1 MRTIIRFLPLALLA
15 AVSACTFSLRAASDV
30 PQINTS
36 SARLPGK
43 VAVIVPGPTRA
54 LTETGAEPTRCWGL
68 PKVSP
73 QPYGQVFEDT
83 LRGVLGQYFEGVEF
97 IPFLPA
103 PAGTRLVLEASLSR
117 VGVRWGC
124 GSSPEIYGTAAGSL
138 RVLGPEGKERWRSF
152 KTHHRYDTKL
162 SVWSMKPYYTLVPG
176 AIAGLVTAWASELSM
191 APFARGEGPLPEAG
205 AYVPPPAA
213 VPQAPEPAPVP
224 YGAKKKMVSSA
235 AEAAEYAPPAE
246 APAAAAPAPPAA
258 PAPAPEPPKVY
269 KPDASW
275 DSQLVP

>member
-1 MRTIIRFLPLALLA
+1 MRTIIRLLPLALLA
-15 AVSACTFSLRAASDV
+15 AASACTFNLRAAAHV

-43 VAVIVPGPTRA
+43 VAVLIPGPTRA
-54 LTETGAEPTRCWGL
+54 LAETGQEPTGCWGV
-68 PKVSP
+68 PKVTS

-83 LRGVLGQYFEGVEF
+83 LRGVLGQYFETVEI

-103 PAGTRLVLEASLSR
+103 PADARLTLEAVLSR
-117 VGVRWGC
+117 VSLRFAC
-124 GSSPEIYGTAAGSL
+124 PASPEFFGTASGSL

-152 KTHHRYDTKL
+152 KTHHRYDSQL
-162 SVWSMKPYYTLVPG
+162 SVWSMKPYYKLIPG

-205 AYVPPPAA
+205 SYVPPPEAR
-213 VPQAPEPAPVP
+213 PQAQEP
-224 YGAKKKMVSSA
+224 
-235 AEAAEYAPPAE
+235 
-246 APAAAAPAPPAA
+246 APAPPAA
-258 PAPAPEPPKVY
+258 LAPAPEPAKVY
-269 KPDASW
+269 KPDAGW